1 MTSDNRNSDTVVM
14 IQIECCNTAVCWF
27 QSQSVKTDTLKFPPF
42 SLWDLIWLCESWR
55 MMHIWDAL
63 QRCSA
68 RHPLWSVQ
76 CKFRGQ
82 QAAVTLHVYSPM
94 CRPPSPSHCPHTY
107 RRQPGESFVFGTK
120 VNLAG
125 KNLQHIIQ
133 ESCMSLNNSYHLY
146 SAWEWLILVGRMRKE
161 QGWQS

>member
-42 SLWDLIWLCESWR
+42 RLWDLMWLCESWR

-68 RHPLWSVQ
+68 KHPLWSVQ

-82 QAAVTLHVYSPM
+82 QAAVTLHVYSPTY
-94 CRPPSPSHCPHTY
+94 RPPYPSHCPHIY
-107 RRQPGESFVFGTK
+107 RRQPGESFVFWHQSKFGREE
-120 VNLAG
+120 LATYYSG
-125 KNLQHIIQ
+125 FLYVLEQFI
-133 ESCMSLNNSYHLY
+133 YHLY
-146 SAWEWLILVGRMRKE
+146 SAWE
-161 QGWQS
+161 